1 MLKLMPYEPYEID
14 ALESWLDEQA
24 RKGCFLSQSHGKW
37 LQFYRDAPRP
47 LRCRIDVKPDPG
59 YREDRVAAFRDMG
72 WEYVCELSPQLDV
85 YTCGDPSVPDLN
97 TDEDTL
103 HSVLDGLL
111 RKKQTA
117 NVVAALLLVPYVY
130 FVLVLPVLR
139 SHYTGLYD
147 MLLGGYLFLLPAL
160 LLVLVCW
167 LAALIRGFLD
177 ARNARRRLML
187 HRTYHT
193 EKRVKQRQ
201 LWAALSLLAL
211 AAALCCLFAASRSYS
226 SSTDRYFDPADYP
239 GPTIT
244 QVFPDQL
251 PPLPESGPYYLR
263 VHDFAFRSGGLVY
276 DGVSLRQFRSR
287 DGGQQLYVYNMDQMD
302 ISFWRRATSGNRP
315 TPTAASPS
323 PCPAGPPPI
332 SAAGPPR
339 TARTS
344 TSSSCCWTLA
354 RCGASC
360 TPARMTC
367 PPRWTCLQNKRKK
380 NRPGAVL
387 FLISARTSS
396 PPARGQNT
404 QSPFR

>member
-1 MLKLMPYEPYEID
+1 MLKLKPYEPYEID
-14 ALESWLDEQA
+14 AMEGWLDEQA
-24 RKGCFLSQSHGKW
+24 RKGCFLSQSHGRW
-37 LQFYRDAPRP
+37 LQFYRDTPRE
-47 LRCRIDVKPDPG
+47 LRYRIDVKPDPG

-111 RKKQTA
+111 RKKQIA

-130 FVLVLPVLR
+130 FILVLPILR

-160 LLVLVCW
+160 ILLLVCW
-167 LAALIRGFLD
+167 LTELIRGFLD

-193 EKRVKQRQ
+193 EKRVKRRQ
-201 LWAALSLLAL
+201 LRAVLILLTL
-211 AAALCCLFAASRSYS
+211 VAAAGLVYAASRSYS
-226 SSTDRYFDPADYP
+226 SSRDRYFDPADYP
-239 GPTIT
+239 GPTVT

-263 VHDFAFRSGGLVY
+263 VRDFAFRSGGLVY

-287 DGGQQLYVYNMDQMD
+287 DDGQLLYVYNMDQMD
-302 ISFWRRATSGNRP
+302 IAFAWLAAGYVREQADAHDGRSVTVSGWP
-315 TPTAASPS
+315 AAYLCRWPIEDGTDEYQQLLLLDGKTVWSVLYT
-323 PCPAGPPPI
+323 GPDDL
-332 SAAGPPR
+332 SAALDVFG
-339 TARTS
+339 
-344 TSSSCCWTLA
+344 
-354 RCGASC
+354 
-360 TPARMTC
+360 
-367 PPRWTCLQNKRKK
+367 K
-380 NRPGAVL
+380 
-387 FLISARTSS
+387 
-396 PPARGQNT
+396 
-404 QSPFR
+404 

>member
-1 MLKLMPYEPYEID
+1 MLKLMPYESYEID

-59 YREDRVAAFRDMG
+59 YHEDRVAAFRDMG

-193 EKRVKQRQ
+193 EKRVKRRQ

-239 GPTIT
+239 GPTVT
-244 QVFPDQL
+244 V
-251 PPLPESGPYYLR
+251 SGWPAAYLCR
-263 VHDFAFRSGGLVY
+263 WPTE
-276 DGVSLRQFRSR
+276 DGT
-287 DGGQQLYVYNMDQMD
+287 DEYQQLLLLDTRTVWSVLY
-302 ISFWRRATSGNRP
+302 T
-315 TPTAASPS
+315 
-323 PCPAGPPPI
+323 GPDDL
-332 SAAGPPR
+332 SAALDVF
-339 TARTS
+339 A
-344 TSSSCCWTLA
+344 
-354 RCGASC
+354 
-360 TPARMTC
+360 
-367 PPRWTCLQNKRKK
+367 K
-380 NRPGAVL
+380 
-387 FLISARTSS
+387 
-396 PPARGQNT
+396 
-404 QSPFR
+404 

>member
-24 RKGCFLSQSHGKW
+24 RKGYFLSQSHGKW

-147 MLLGGYLFLLPAL
+147 MLLGGYIFLLP
-160 LLVLVCW
+160 
-167 LAALIRGFLD
+167 
-177 ARNARRRLML
+177 
-187 HRTYHT
+187 
-193 EKRVKQRQ
+193 
-201 LWAALSLLAL
+201 LSLIHI
-211 AAALCCLFAASRSYS
+211 SE
-226 SSTDRYFDPADYP
+226 
-239 GPTIT
+239 PT
-244 QVFPDQL
+244 
-251 PPLPESGPYYLR
+251 
-263 VHDFAFRSGGLVY
+263 
-276 DGVSLRQFRSR
+276 
-287 DGGQQLYVYNMDQMD
+287 
-302 ISFWRRATSGNRP
+302 RR
-315 TPTAASPS
+315 
-323 PCPAGPPPI
+323 
-332 SAAGPPR
+332 
-339 TARTS
+339 
-344 TSSSCCWTLA
+344 
-354 RCGASC
+354 
-360 TPARMTC
+360 
-367 PPRWTCLQNKRKK
+367 
-380 NRPGAVL
+380 
-387 FLISARTSS
+387 
-396 PPARGQNT
+396 
-404 QSPFR
+404 

>member
-14 ALESWLDEQA
+14 AIESWLDEQA
-24 RKGCFLSQSHGKW
+24 RKGCFLSQAHGRW
-37 LQFYRDAPRP
+37 LKFYRDAPRP

-59 YREDRVAAFRDMG
+59 YQEDRVAAFQDMG

-117 NVVAALLLVPYVY
+117 NVVATLLLVPYVY

-147 MLLGGYLFLLPAL
+147 MLLNGYLFLLPAL
-160 LLVLVCW
+160 VLLLVCW
-167 LAALIRGFLD
+167 LSELIRGFLD
-177 ARNARRRLML
+177 ARSARRRLML
-187 HRTYHT
+187 HRTFHT
-193 EKRVKQRQ
+193 EKRARRRQ
-201 LWAALSLLAL
+201 LRAVLILLTLVAAGLVY
-211 AAALCCLFAASRSYS
+211 AASRSYS
-226 SSTDRYFDPADYP
+226 SSSDRYFDPADYP
-239 GPTIT
+239 GPTVT

-287 DGGQQLYVYNMDQMD
+287 DGGQLLYVYNMDQMD
-302 ISFWRRATSGNRP
+302 IAFAWLAAGYVQEQADAHSGQPVTVSGWPAAYLCRWP
-315 TPTAASPS
+315 TEDGTDEYQQLLLLDARTVWSVLYT
-323 PCPAGPPPI
+323 GPDDL
-332 SAAGPPR
+332 SAALDVF
-339 TARTS
+339 A
-344 TSSSCCWTLA
+344 
-354 RCGASC
+354 
-360 TPARMTC
+360 
-367 PPRWTCLQNKRKK
+367 K
-380 NRPGAVL
+380 
-387 FLISARTSS
+387 
-396 PPARGQNT
+396 
-404 QSPFR
+404 